1 MNKPIPAEIDN
12 PLNKEVLNELKG
24 KSCHSDIVEPIESY
38 LSVLKDVN
46 SFCPDGSSFSYI
58 LWYVN
63 SVVFAYASGMQN
75 VYIRLSQN
83 GDLNLSAA
91 KNPKS
96 FRRENSWYAVPYNS
110 NNLEL
115 LVNSAY
121 ESAKNS

>member
-1 MNKPIPAEIDN
+1 MMKPIPDELNNPINDEI
-12 PLNKEVLNELKG
+12 LKKLVG
-24 KSCHSDIVEPIESY
+24 KSCHSDIVGPIEGY
-38 LSVLKDVN
+38 LSAFKDVK
-46 SFCPDGSSFSYI
+46 FYCPDGGKFSYI

-75 VYIRLSQN
+75 IYLRLSQS

-91 KNPKS
+91 KSPKS
-96 FRRENSWYAVPYNS
+96 YCRENSWYPVPYNS
-110 NNLEL
+110 DKLEL